1 MTGTHHGPKTAAQ
14 MDTTFNTVLS
24 SNLSA
29 TNKITRPAT
38 TIIAAFDAPDIIQ
51 DQADYV
57 CNESDWEPDV
67 QTLITNAAGG
77 KVLMMGG
84 TFLKNTVA
92 GFSIPSNTTLEL
104 IGTIQ
109 LIPNVGNDPHILTIS
124 DVDNVKLI
132 GGTYDGNLPN
142 HTTLTGVGMDISL
155 YNVTNSEI
163 SGIRAINAG
172 VQTGAYSYAFYL
184 NNCTNSN
191 IHDCYAIDSGRS
203 SYTIYNGCEGVR
215 FANNYSINPVAH
227 NFNVHNV
234 TNCEII
240 GNVTQGGQRGV
251 ELFGTISGLSVV
263 GNYFNAFS
271 YNALHAQATELD
283 LNKILFSN
291 NSIVGAGGA
300 MEPAI
305 YLSEPFNNC
314 QISNNYISNSWAGI
328 GAYGENLTIKNNR
341 VDGCGHGIFTS
352 GPVCVGAVID
362 GNVLTGQTTDSLW
375 VNGSVGGI
383 IENNILKDTAYVKL
397 LNADNVL
404 FANNKFYRTLAAS
417 NDIYINSES
426 DGVQVLNNYFLDTGL
441 VTTKITNQGA
451 NTKIAG
457 NVGYITENIG
467 SATIVASETSKVVSH
482 GLATTPTNVIVTPRG
497 NIGSVWV
504 DTFTATQFTIHCST
518 APAADVDVSWSVEV

>member
-1 MTGTHHGPKTAAQ
+1 

-227 NFNVHNV
+227 NFNVHDV

-291 NSIVGAGGA
+291 NSIVGTGVGA
-300 MEPAI
+300 TEPAI

-341 VDGCGHGIFTS
+341 VDGCGHGIYTS
-352 GPVCVGAVID
+352 GATCVGAIID
-362 GNVLTGQTTDSLW
+362 GNVLTGQSTDSLW
-375 VNGSVGGI
+375 VNGSSGAI
-383 IENNILKDTAYVKL
+383 LENNVLNDTKNVTL
-397 LNADNVL
+397 VNADNTL
-404 FANNKFYRTLAAS
+404 FKNNTFYRTVAATYDLTIDSDS
-417 NDIYINSES
+417 N
-426 DGVQVLNNYFLDTGL
+426 GVNILYNQFLDTGF
-441 VTTKITNQGA
+441 VTTKIADSGT
-451 NTKIAG
+451 NTKIFG
-457 NVGYITENIG
+457 NDGYVTEN
-467 SATIVASETSKVVSH
+467 SDTATIPASSTSIIVDH
-482 GLATTPTNVIVTPRG
+482 GLVSAPTKYFAFPGG
-497 NIGSVWV
+497 NLGNCWV
-504 DTFTATQFTIHCST
+504 DTVTSTQMTIHCET
-518 APAADVDVSWSVEV
+518 APASDTTVCWSVEV